1 MGLQETLARAVGEEM
16 RFHKKKAQEG
26 MQMALNIGRKSGA
39 AARHRLGA
47 CLFALAFAVIAL
59 PAKLVSGQ
67 DASGAAPLNDQA
79 PIVFAAASME
89 TALDAVAAAWKA
101 DTGKT
106 VKISYGSSA
115 TLAKQIAQGAP
126 ADIFVSADLKWMDY
140 LQTNKL
146 IHPETRR
153 NLFSN
158 KLVLIEPSDADV
170 VLEITKGFDL
180 AGAAAKLPF
189 VPLTRAQP
197 EFTRRNHLN
206 PSAFLR
212 ASNQN
217 SRKQTMSEAL

>member
-1 MGLQETLARAVGEEM
+1 M
-16 RFHKKKAQEG
+16 
-26 MQMALNIGRKSGA
+26 
-39 AARHRLGA
+39 
-47 CLFALAFAVIAL
+47 
-59 PAKLVSGQ
+59 P
-67 DASGAAPLNDQA
+67 
-79 PIVFAAASME
+79 
-89 TALDAVAAAWKA
+89 WKA

-158 KLVLIEPSDADV
+158 KLVLIDPSDADV

-180 AGAAAKLPF
+180 ARAAGDGKIAVCAIDSCPAKARLGRKTATETKMPDF
-189 VPLTRAQP
+189 STASQTYRPVTR
-197 EFTRRNHLN
+197 N
-206 PSAFLR
+206 
-212 ASNQN
+212 
-217 SRKQTMSEAL
+217 SEAKMRVAAVQTGHRQKRTTILLSLRDIITAEKL